1 MIQLVPEKC
10 IGCKLCVKACL
21 FGGIA
26 VDGKVPRLTDSC
38 TGCGACVDVCRVE
51 AIIASGEKTGP
62 VCDLAVYKG
71 VWVFAEQHAGK
82 AAQRDA

>member
-10 IGCKLCVKACL
+10 IGYKLCVKACL

-38 TGCGACVDVCRVE
+38 TDCTL
-51 AIIASGEKTGP
+51 SP
-62 VCDLAVYKG
+62 V
-71 VWVFAEQHAGK
+71 
-82 AAQRDA
+82 QRKMRG